1 MGLPHGLG
9 SAVWI
14 IGEAIGVLNVVGVLD
29 GVLNIGSLFDVFCSR
44 AREGYS
50 QKKFKTETPILICN
64 GICNETI
71 STTDP
76 RYWLVLIKLP
86 FSRQS

>member
-1 MGLPHGLG
+1 MSSLGLPHGLG

-50 QKKFKTETPILICN
+50 QKKFKTETPILIM
-64 GICNETI
+64 EF
-71 STTDP
+71 
-76 RYWLVLIKLP
+76 VMKLFP
-86 FSRQS
+86 QQTPSIGLY